1 MGENISQ
8 MRCVS
13 FVLTLTNL
21 TYHLTVPHTTQL
33 NGVSERMIRTITE
46 KARAMISGAQ
56 LDKSFWGEAELTAT
70 YLINRI
76 PSRAIVNSV
85 MTLYEMWHSKKPDL
99 KHLRVFGATVY
110 VHNKIKKGKFVINH
124 TKLF

>member
-33 NGVSERMIRTITE
+33 NGVSERMIKTITE

-56 LDKSFWGEAELTAT
+56 LDKSFLG
-70 YLINRI
+70 
-76 PSRAIVNSV
+76 
-85 MTLYEMWHSKKPDL
+85 
-99 KHLRVFGATVY
+99 
-110 VHNKIKKGKFVINH
+110 
-124 TKLF
+124 